1 MNNLIY
7 LLLFFPLMVVSQS
20 LTINGGI
27 GGSTTDGPVDFQNIN
42 PDITSPWLGDENDIA
57 SQLFAMPILTDEIEY
72 YTGRNGNSG
81 KNEEWCL
88 SAKVVITSSS
98 IATNANTRS
107 GTIKARLTNS
117 LAGFYTGTGGVNNNN
132 LDITLT
138 SVYQDWFSGKGE
150 MGAPWGETAKITY
163 RLINPWLTMPTSTV
177 TYKVHYQVNSG
188 LCQ

>member
-7 LLLFFPLMVVSQS
+7 LLLFTPFIVVSQS
-20 LTINGGI
+20 LTINGST
-27 GGSTTDGPVDFQNIN
+27 GGSIDFQYII
-42 PDITSPWLGDENDIA
+42 PDVTSPWLGDA
-57 SQLFAMPILTDEIEY
+57 SVLGLTDEIEY
-72 YTGRNGNSG
+72 LTGSGGNSG
-81 KNEEWCL
+81 KNERWCL